1 MRPPRLEKNPYI
13 SLKVANMMNKLV
25 ARGYITEEVILALTS
40 FFSVPKGTDYIHMVF
55 DATVIVLNNSLWSA
69 KFMLPSMVSL
79 FMMVGMETHMVNLD
93 VVGMFYNFQL
103 SSVLDKY
110 CGVDWGYYM
119 VHMKDSQ

>member
-1 MRPPRLEKNPYI
+1 
-13 SLKVANMMNKLV
+13 MNKLV

-55 DATVIVLNNSLWSA
+55 GATVIVLNNSLWSA